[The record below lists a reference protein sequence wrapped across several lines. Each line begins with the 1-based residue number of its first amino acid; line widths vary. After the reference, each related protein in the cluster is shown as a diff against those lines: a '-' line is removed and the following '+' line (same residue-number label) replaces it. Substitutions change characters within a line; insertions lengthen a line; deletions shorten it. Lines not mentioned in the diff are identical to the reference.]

1 MSFTLHTSLTSM
13 GLRAVP
19 GLTRWGIFYGGFED
33 ASGEH
38 LAYMDLHIAGRQFS
52 IIRYY
57 YLRLCLHLTNHDLQH
72 TEQLQTSKVPQVRLP
87 DRWPVNVPGH

>member
-38 LAYMDLHIAGRQFS
+38 LEYMDLHIAGRQFS
-52 IIRYY
+52 IIIS
-57 YLRLCLHLTNHDLQH
+57 H
-72 TEQLQTSKVPQVRLP
+72 
-87 DRWPVNVPGH
+87 